1 MPESHLQK
9 IADRARQQKSERPRQ
24 QKSEVVKVVEGM
36 EKENRQLRQQL
47 TILVERY
54 IANRGS
60 KNQFV
65 SCITPEGNMREW
77 DDAMKLLGMPLD
89 PHRKLKENY

>member
-9 IADRARQQKSERPRQ
+9 NADRARR
-24 QKSEVVKVVEGM
+24 QKSEVVKVVEEM
-36 EKENRQLRQQL
+36 EKENRQLRRQL

-60 KNQFV
+60 KSQFV

-89 PHRKLKENY
+89 PNRKFAENY

>member
-1 MPESHLQK
+1 MP
-9 IADRARQQKSERPRQ
+9 KSQPVS
-24 QKSEVVKVVEGM
+24 KSEVVKVVEEM
-36 EKENRQLRQQL
+36 EKENRQLRQAL
-47 TILVERY
+47 RTLIERY

-77 DDAMKLLGMPLD
+77 DDAMKLLKMQLD
-89 PHRKLKENY
+89 PQRKLCARY